1 MSIFHFVIT
10 KSGFIKNLP
19 YVLFFVKKK
28 FRICEVRL
36 ESWQSWTVGEVGKSA
51 RLESRRG
58 WKVGEV
64 GKSARLESW

>member
-1 MSIFHFVIT
+1 MSIFHFVIK
-10 KSGFIKNLP
+10 KSGFIKNMP

-36 ESWQSWTVGEVGKSA
+36 A
-51 RLESRRG
+51 RLDSRRG